1 MVCIW
6 VPFSGRMDG
15 LGDTGRDLHWHS
27 CGSIPSHSFV
37 ADSNWKKLI
46 SLQTFSSTSVCDS
59 RFRFVLSRF
68 TLNAGARQHREP
80 SPHFAQ
86 RCTIRDTKCGP
97 NWLH

>member
-15 LGDTGRDLHWHS
+15 LGDTGIDLHCHG

-37 ADSNWKKLI
+37 ADSNGKKLFHCKPSPPHLCVTVGFTVNAGSRSIGSLVHI
-46 SLQTFSSTSVCDS
+46 SL
-59 RFRFVLSRF
+59 
-68 TLNAGARQHREP
+68 
-80 SPHFAQ
+80 